1 MFPRAAITNDHRRDK
16 TAEMSFLTVLE
27 AGSPRSGLG
36 LSGGSGDGR
45 FLALVLVQGW
55 AVFGIPWLGDAFLQS
70 LPLSPRGL
78 ALCVISVSVCA
89 VC

>member
-1 MFPRAAITNDHRRDK
+1 MTADVEAK
-16 TAEMSFLTVLE
+16 TAEMSFLMVLE
-27 AGSPRSGLG
+27 AGSPRTGLG

-55 AVFGIPWLGDAFLQS
+55 AVLGIPWLGDTFLQS
-70 LPLSPRGL
+70 LPLSPCGL
-78 ALCVISVSVCA
+78 ALRVISASVCA